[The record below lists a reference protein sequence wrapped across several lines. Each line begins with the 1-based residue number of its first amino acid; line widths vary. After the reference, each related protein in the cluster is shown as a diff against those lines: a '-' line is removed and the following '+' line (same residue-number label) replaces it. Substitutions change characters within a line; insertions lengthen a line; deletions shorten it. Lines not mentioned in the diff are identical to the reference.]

1 MNDSTKENE
10 MGTSLNTLPEIEEEL
25 SKLAYECD
33 LIDHAIVTNIGA
45 FAVALTIDEDGSL
58 TISCQV
64 MNLGQVQ
71 EEKLTEFAF
80 AALDA
85 NSRISPYAFSLITL
99 ADDPDLT
106 DEADYLV
113 VLTDKIP
120 LSDLSECELRSS
132 MQSLQT
138 AILGSRD
145 VLIAGGVGEVA
156 EPAVA

>member
-1 MNDSTKENE
+1 

-25 SKLAYECD
+25 GKLAYECD
-33 LIDHAIVTNIGA
+33 LIDNAIVTSIGS
-45 FAVALTIDEDGSL
+45 FAVVLTIDDDGSL
-58 TISCQV
+58 TITCQI
-64 MNLGQVQ
+64 MELGQVR
-71 EEKLTEFAF
+71 EDKLTQFAY

-85 NSRISPYAFSLITL
+85 NSRISPYAFSLITV

-106 DEADYLV
+106 DEKDFLV

-120 LSDLSECELRSS
+120 LGDLSECELRSA

-145 VLIAGGVGEVA
+145 VLEAGGVGEVA